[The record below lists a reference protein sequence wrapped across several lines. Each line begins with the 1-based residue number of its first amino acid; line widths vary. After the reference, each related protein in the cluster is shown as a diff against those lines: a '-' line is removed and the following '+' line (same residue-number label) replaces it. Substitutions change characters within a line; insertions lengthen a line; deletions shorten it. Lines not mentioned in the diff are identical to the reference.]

1 MCLPSLRATHPNFN
15 IKYVSNTEFQL
26 ENKICRRSFCS
37 QSVIEFL
44 REKKQF
50 NVLSNFSFENIQ
62 PSVIKRKKP
71 LNRIIT
77 VLYCIEHFN
86 VLLAIVVRAVSI
98 FSLEDILTVKMLVD
112 NIEKPYQ
119 RYNNFFFLFRCL
131 FLTLTII

>member
-44 REKKQF
+44 RGRISIRNNLTYFQISHLRIYIA
-50 NVLSNFSFENIQ
+50 VSN
-62 PSVIKRKKP
+62 KKKP

-86 VLLAIVVRAVSI
+86 VLLAVVVRAVSI

-112 NIEKPYQ
+112 NKEKPYQ
-119 RYNNFFFLFRCL
+119 RYNNFIFCSGACS
-131 FLTLTII
+131 

>member
-44 REKKQF
+44 RGRISIRNNLTYFQISHLRIYIA
-50 NVLSNFSFENIQ
+50 VSN
-62 PSVIKRKKP
+62 KKKP

-86 VLLAIVVRAVSI
+86 VLLAVVVRAVSI

-112 NIEKPYQ
+112 NKEK
-119 RYNNFFFLFRCL
+119 
-131 FLTLTII
+131 I